1 MVSLQV
7 ERASA
12 GRGAP
17 QQIIVKLKRAS
28 AMMAGENRGFFGG
41 LFFSPSQQLSFDML
55 TDILFQMRTE

>member
-28 AMMAGENRGFFGG
+28 AMMAGENRDFFG
-41 LFFSPSQQLSFDML
+41 LFFSPSRQLSFDML

>member
-28 AMMAGENRGFFGG
+28 AMMAGENRGFFG
-41 LFFSPSQQLSFDML
+41 LFFSPSQRLSFDML